1 MNKLLDL
8 TENGIKELI
17 STLEQGLKGVV
28 KMTKDNVFN
37 TIKGKGMVDMS
48 LNPSQ
53 IKRLNQAHDANRGLK
68 LTLTRAQS
76 DRMKS
81 GGFLGALAGML
92 PSLAGAASALGPVL
106 AKGALVGI
114 GAGGASLLM
123 NKIFGKGMK
132 TIQLGDGLYLRPYQS
147 GSGMK
152 SGNCKYCAVIG
163 NAKGDRVKV
172 TGGFLKNILGTLSGI
187 MPF

>member
-1 MNKLLDL
+1 MKKLLDM

-17 STLEQGLKGVV
+17 STLEQDLRGVV
-28 KMTKDNVFN
+28 KLTKDNVFN
-37 TIKGKGMVDMS
+37 TIKGKGLVSMS

-53 IKRLNQAHDANRGLK
+53 IKRLNQAHDAGRGLK
-68 LTLTRAQS
+68 LTLTKAQS

-92 PSLAGAASALGPVL
+92 PSLAGAASVLGPVL
-106 AKGALVGI
+106 AKGALGGV

-132 TIQLGDGLYLRPYQS
+132 TLQMGDGLYLAPYQL

-172 TGGFLKNILGTLSGI
+172 TGGFLKGLVNAIGNI

>member
-1 MNKLLDL
+1 
-8 TENGIKELI
+8 
-17 STLEQGLKGVV
+17 
-28 KMTKDNVFN
+28 
-37 TIKGKGMVDMS
+37 MVDMS

-53 IKRLNQAHDANRGLK
+53 IKRLNQAHDAGRGLK
-68 LTLTRAQS
+68 LTLTKAQS

-81 GGFLGALAGML
+81 GGFLAGLAGML
-92 PSLAGAASALGPVL
+92 PSLAGAASTLGPIL
-106 AKGALVGI
+106 AKGALGGI

-132 TIQLGDGLYLRPYQS
+132 TIQLGDGLYLSPYKS

-152 SGNCKYCAVIG
+152 SGCKYCAVIG